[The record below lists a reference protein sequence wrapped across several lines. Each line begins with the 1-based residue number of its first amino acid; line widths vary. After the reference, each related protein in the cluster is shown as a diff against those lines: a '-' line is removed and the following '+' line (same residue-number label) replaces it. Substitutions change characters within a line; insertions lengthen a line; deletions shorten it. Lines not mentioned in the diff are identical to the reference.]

1 MNRRRF
7 LKRSAVVGATFVG
20 ATPLGIPWLPSCRAA
35 HAGPL
40 RPLRK
45 LYLSM
50 HSLCWADC
58 VASDPRRKT
67 PRWEQFD
74 GRCELAY
81 RKDLEVEKRLH
92 RLIRAAMPDEGFL
105 IVPNGLNNEPE
116 KRMIAL
122 AREHFGDRCAV
133 DDGRTDEGFDRGLDE
148 DLRQTVLQRGPQWE
162 NPQSLPPGREFEA
175 WRGAK
180 RMAVALQAILLEQGY
195 SFDPQTVEMESFG
208 DDWMGCAA
216 TYPIQIA
223 GAWGLAKGVDRRF
236 DLGISDESPLF
247 LKVEPVEQN
256 LPMPENVRLFLFKT
270 PDEPPTGGPLHRAI
284 LGGPP
289 PSPRSTSSGHRR
301 FPGGQCAGNQY
312 LRLGN
317 EILPGDDGLEHVRL
331 VWSRRN
337 ECWLRG
343 THPAPFHARDRRAI
357 VLGVV
362 PCGAVGRQRGQEA
375 VLISPHGA

>member
-7 LKRSAVVGATFVG
+7 LKRSAVVGVTFVG

-35 HAGPL
+35 HDGPL

-92 RLIRAAMPDEGFL
+92 RLIRTAMPDEGFL

-133 DDGRTDEGFDRGLDE
+133 DDGRTGEGFDRGLDE

-195 SFDPQTVEMESFG
+195 SFDPQTVEMESLG

-270 PDEPPTGGPLHRAI
+270 PDEPPTRGRYIAQFWEGRHRLQDPPHRVTVDFPEGTVREINIFGWETKFSQGTMGSNTFGWFGRAEMSVGCGGHTPHHSTLVIAERLSLESFRAA
-284 LGGPP
+284 LLAANVGKK
-289 PSPRSTSSGHRR
+289 PS
-301 FPGGQCAGNQY
+301 
-312 LRLGN
+312 
-317 EILPGDDGLEHVRL
+317 
-331 VWSRRN
+331 
-337 ECWLRG
+337 
-343 THPAPFHARDRRAI
+343 
-357 VLGVV
+357 
-362 PCGAVGRQRGQEA
+362 
-375 VLISPHGA
+375 